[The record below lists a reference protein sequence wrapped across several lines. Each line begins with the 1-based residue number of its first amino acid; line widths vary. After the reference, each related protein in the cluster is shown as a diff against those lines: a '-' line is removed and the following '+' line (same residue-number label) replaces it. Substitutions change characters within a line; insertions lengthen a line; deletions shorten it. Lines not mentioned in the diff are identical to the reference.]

1 LVPYLCLILA
11 VEALLPRSFVTSQKI
26 IQAYGLR
33 NEGGWFTVK
42 GSGFMIKDD
51 GRMNNL
57 GIFWSAVALKYT
69 WN

>member
-1 LVPYLCLILA
+1 MR
-11 VEALLPRSFVTSQKI
+11 EDGSR
-26 IQAYGLR
+26 LR
-33 NEGGWFTVK
+33 VK